1 MKWKNTWLLVGA
13 AALLFAFIFLFE
25 RRLKPSGYV
34 EPVAPLFTTF
44 KPAAATGLTLRRGT
58 EFTVTLE
65 RTNDAWRYRRPFPY
79 AAADFAVQ
87 SFLETLEQVVPATRI
102 TPREMLA
109 RKQSAAN
116 FGFDA
121 PPIALSL
128 ERAGERVDLKFGART
143 PSGDQVYV
151 QVGSDP
157 SVFVV
162 GSELLD
168 KVPRTPN
175 DWRHP
180 ALFDLGADTPDRVEV
195 GQSGTRYELRLD
207 ATNKLWKLTR
217 PAHRADQNQVH
228 ELLRRL
234 QLGRVVEFVTDEV
247 RADDEAFGLAKP
259 EYDVTLAAGAVAQ
272 RIQFGKSPTNNP
284 GLVYARL
291 LTHSNVVL
299 VAKSAV
305 EPLALPYTELRERQI
320 FPFAPELVDIVEV
333 RGDESF
339 VLRRAD
345 GGWKAGELNADPVF
359 VAEWLRLLSQLEAN
373 EFVQDVVTD
382 FTKYGLEPGQ
392 RQYTLRTTV
401 TNGLSVTNVLVT
413 RLAFGTN
420 ATENKAFARR
430 FDEDSVYGIRAFD
443 FSHLPVAA
451 WQFREHRLWNFT
463 TNQVSR
469 ITVRQGGTVRE
480 ALRQTDGKWLGVRG
494 WSREINPFA
503 MEEITRALG
512 GLTATMWVGKG
523 EGVRERFGFG
533 ANPVQFSVELRA
545 EPPQAAQTLT
555 LEFGGSS
562 PLRLPYALI
571 LVDGQPMVFEFPWVL
586 YADLQRYFELAA
598 PRAVQ

>member
-1 MKWKNTWLLVGA
+1 MNWKNTWLLVGT

-25 RRLKPSGYV
+25 RQLKPSGYV
-34 EPVAPLFTTF
+34 EPAKPLFANF
-44 KPAAATGLTLRRGT
+44 KPTAATDLSLRHGR
-58 EFTVTLE
+58 EMFSLQ
-65 RTNDAWRYRRPFPY
+65 RTNDLWLYRKPFAY
-79 AAADFAVQ
+79 RAADFSVQ

-109 RKQSAAN
+109 RKQSAAS
-116 FGFDA
+116 FGFDP
-121 PPIALSL
+121 PPIAISM

-143 PSGDQVYV
+143 PAGDQVYA

-157 SVFVV
+157 SIFVV
-162 GSELLD
+162 SSELLD

-180 ALFDLGADTPDRVEV
+180 ALFDFGATTPDRVEV
-195 GQSGTRYELRLD
+195 GQNGTRYELRLD

-217 PAHRADQNQVH
+217 PEHRADQNQVH
-228 ELLRRL
+228 EFLRRL

-247 RADDEAFGLAKP
+247 RTDDETFGLAKP
-259 EYDVTLAAGAVAQ
+259 EFEVALAAGANVQ

-299 VAKSAV
+299 VAKSAT
-305 EPLALPYTELRERQI
+305 EPLALPYTELRERPI
-320 FPFAPELVDIVEV
+320 FPFVPELVDLVEV

-359 VAEWLRLLSQLEAN
+359 VAEWLRLLAQLEAN

-401 TNGLSVTNVLVT
+401 TNATSVTNVLVA

-443 FSHLPVAA
+443 FAHLPVAA
-451 WQFREHRLWNFT
+451 WQFREHRVWNFS

-469 ITVRQGGTVRE
+469 ITVRQNGTTKEVIRQPGGE
-480 ALRQTDGKWLGVRG
+480 WIAVRG

-512 GLTATMWVGKG
+512 ELTATMWLGKG
-523 EGVRERFGFG
+523 EGVRARFGFG

-545 EPPQAAQTLT
+545 EPPKAAQTLT
-555 LEFGGSS
+555 IEFGGSS
-562 PLRLPYALI
+562 PMRLPYALTT
-571 LVDGQPMVFEFPWVL
+571 VDGQPMVFEFPWVL

-598 PRAVQ
+598 PRAAQ

>member
-25 RRLKPSGYV
+25 RRLRPSGYV
-34 EPVAPLFTTF
+34 EPVAPLLTNF
-44 KPAAATGLTLRRGT
+44 KPTAATDLSLRHGR
-58 EFTVTLE
+58 EVFALQ
-65 RTNDAWRYRRPFPY
+65 RTNDAWLYRKPFTYP
-79 AAADFAVQ
+79 AADFSVQ
-87 SFLETLEQVVPATRI
+87 SFLETLEQLVPATRI
-102 TPREMLA
+102 TPREMLV

-121 PPIALSL
+121 PPIALSM
-128 ERAGERVDLKFGART
+128 ERAGERVDLKFGSRT
-143 PSGDQVYV
+143 PAGDQVYV

-157 SVFVV
+157 SIFVV
-162 GSELLD
+162 SSELLD

-180 ALFDLGADTPDRVEV
+180 ALFDFGAAAPDRVEV
-195 GQSGTRYELRLD
+195 GQNGTRYELRLD

-228 ELLRRL
+228 EFLRRL
-234 QLGRVVEFVTDEV
+234 QLGRVVEFVTEEV
-247 RADDEAFGLAKP
+247 RADDETFGLAKP
-259 EYDVTLAAGAVAQ
+259 EYEVALAVGANVQ

-320 FPFAPELVDIVEV
+320 FPFAPEFVDLVEV

-339 VLRRAD
+339 VLRRTD
-345 GGWKAGELNADPVF
+345 GGWRAGELSADPVF
-359 VAEWLRLLSQLEAN
+359 IGEWLRLLAQMEAN

-401 TNGLSVTNVLVT
+401 TNGVSVTNVLVA

-420 ATENKAFARR
+420 ATEGKAFARR
-430 FDEDSVYGIRAFD
+430 FDEDSVYGVRPFD

-451 WQFREHRLWNFT
+451 WQFREHRIWNFT
-463 TNQVSR
+463 TNQVVR
-469 ITVRQGGTVRE
+469 ISVRQNGSTREVVRQPAGE
-480 ALRQTDGKWLGVRG
+480 WIAVRG
-494 WSREINPFA
+494 WSRDINPFA

-512 GLTATMWVGKG
+512 ELTATMWVGKG
-523 EGVRERFGFG
+523 EGVRERFGIG
-533 ANPVQFSVELRA
+533 ANTVQFEVELRA
-545 EPPQAAQTLT
+545 EPPQAARKL
-555 LEFGGSS
+555 LIEFGGLS
-562 PLRLPYALI
+562 PLRLPYALTT
-571 LVDGQPMVFEFPWVL
+571 LDGQPMVFEFPWVL
-586 YADLQRYFELAA
+586 YADLQRYFELLA
-598 PRAVQ
+598 PRTTP